1 MVYWHYFCIHLKSQ
15 MQYKVSFIFT
25 ALGQFLGSLT
35 AFLGIWFMFTRFHQV
50 NGFRFEEVLLCFA
63 TVLLS
68 YSMAECFGRGF
79 DLFPQMISNGEFD
92 RALVRPRSLIF
103 QVLASKMEFSRI
115 GRLLQAV
122 LVFFYAIPRSGVNW
136 HLGTIVTLCL
146 MIICGSIF
154 FSLLFLVYAA
164 ISFFTIQGLEFMNI
178 FTDGA
183 REFGRYPFSIYGKQV
198 LRILTYVVPMAWFQ
212 YYPFLYLIGQRTN
225 PWWIASP
232 LVCLVFAVPAIWF
245 WRVGLK
251 NYVSTGS

>member
-1 MVYWHYFCIHLKSQ
+1 MVYWQYLCIHLKSQ
-15 MQYKVSFIFT
+15 MQYKVSFIFM
-25 ALGQFLGSLT
+25 AVGQFLGSLT
-35 AFLGIWFMFTRFHQV
+35 AFLGIWFMFSRFHQV
-50 NGFRFEEVLLCFA
+50 DGFAFEEVLLCFA

-68 YSMAECFGRGF
+68 YSIAECFGRGF

-115 GRLLQAV
+115 GRFLQAV
-122 LVFFYAIPRSGVNW
+122 LVFIYAIPRSGVDW
-136 HLGTIVTLCL
+136 HVGAIVTLSL

-164 ISFFTIQGLEFMNI
+164 ITFFTIQGLEFMNI

-198 LRILTYVVPMAWFQ
+198 LRLLTFVIPMAWFQ
-212 YYPFLYLIGQRTN
+212 YYPFLYLIGQLTN
-225 PWWIASP
+225 AWWSLSP
-232 LVCLVFAVPAIWF
+232 LVCLVFALPAIWF
-245 WRVGLK
+245 WRFGLK